1 MIIGGSLEKSA
12 LENKPII
19 YIKQNANQENFRWT
33 REESQSWALL
43 NKNLMHRII
52 LIGSLSRLIHTSQK

>member
-33 REESQSWALL
+33 REESLIMGIVKQEPHAQNYL
-43 NKNLMHRII
+43 NW
-52 LIGSLSRLIHTSQK
+52 QPF